1 MTPSCRRWRALSL
14 PCFEQASCSRPVIPD
29 EATILARLN
38 LRNRN
43 FSGSL

>member
-1 MTPSCRRWRALSL
+1 MRRRALRL
-14 PCFEQASCSRPVIPD
+14 PCFEQASCGRPVIPD